1 MRVQLLPLD
10 CPTRIPMSA
19 ACAPARTA
27 VYRRRRPERTVLYRT
42 VQTHL
47 ATWLELSCDSRQGAS
62 GPAHVE
68 QEFRRYLECGILAH
82 GFARARCAECGHDFL
97 IAWSCK
103 GRGVCPAC
111 NTRRMV
117 ETAAHLADHVFPRLP
132 VRQWVLSV
140 PKRLRYHLEHDPAIE
155 TLALRIFLSVVEQA
169 LRRACP
175 AAGPD
180 SRIGAVAFIH
190 RFGALLNPH
199 EHFHCLVIEGVFA
212 ADASGG
218 ATFHESRAPDQKW
231 LDEVHAKVRRRLLR
245 ALTRRGVLD
254 PEDAEAMANWAHGG
268 GFSLDASVRI
278 EGTDRPGLERLLRYC
293 ARPAFALERLREVDA
308 EHLVYESIKPGP
320 GGSISLMLTPLELIE
335 RLAALIPPPRRHRH
349 RYYGVLAPNA
359 PLRAQV
365 TTLAGVP
372 ESLTAPL
379 VTAAETETEPIAAQ
393 ITAPGASSDSEEQA
407 EEALLRRAA
416 RYAWALLLARI
427 YEVFPLVCP
436 RCGGEMRII
445 AFITDAAAVR
455 EILSHLGEPTSPPCL
470 MKARAPPLWEMQGAN
485 MGEDEAQ
492 AQSAPEYQFDQRIA
506 W

>member
-1 MRVQLLPLD
+1 MPGTVALTAQRSSQGSQ
-10 CPTRIPMSA
+10 TA
-19 ACAPARTA
+19 ARTQA
-27 VYRRRRPERTVLYRT
+27 RK
-42 VQTHL
+42 
-47 ATWLELSCDSRQGAS
+47 
-62 GPAHVE
+62 
-68 QEFRRYLECGILAH
+68 
-82 GFARARCAECGHDFL
+82 ARAALARRERRDTVKGH
-97 IAWSCK
+97 SK
-103 GRGVCPAC
+103 
-111 NTRRMV
+111 
-117 ETAAHLADHVFPRLP
+117 TAPSHHPT
-132 VRQWVLSV
+132 
-140 PKRLRYHLEHDPAIE
+140 H
-155 TLALRIFLSVVEQA
+155 
-169 LRRACP
+169 
-175 AAGPD
+175 AG
-180 SRIGAVAFIH
+180 FW
-190 RFGALLNPH
+190 LLNPH

-365 TTLAGVP
+365 TALVGVP
-372 ESLTAPL
+372 ESPTTPL
-379 VTAAETETEPIAAQ
+379 VTATETETEPIAAQ
-393 ITAPGASSDSEEQA
+393 ITAPGASSDSEEQT

>member
-1 MRVQLLPLD
+1 
-10 CPTRIPMSA
+10 MSA

-68 QEFRRYLECGILAH
+68 REFRRYLECGILAH

-190 RFGALLNPH
+190 HFGALLNPH
-199 EHFHCLVIEGVFA
+199 EHFHCLVSEGVFE
-212 ADASGG
+212 ADTSGA
-218 ATFHESRAPDQKW
+218 ATFHESRAPDQKR

-245 ALTRRGVLD
+245 ALTRRGVLE
-254 PEDAEAMANWAHGG
+254 PEDAETMANWAHGG

-278 EGTDRPGLERLLRYC
+278 EGADRPGLERLLRYC
-293 ARPAFALERLREVDA
+293 ARPAFALERWREVDA
-308 EHLVYESIKPGP
+308 EHLVYESIKAGP

-359 PLRAQV
+359 PLRWQV
-365 TTLAGVP
+365 IALAGVP
-372 ESLTAPL
+372 DGTPAAAQTES
-379 VTAAETETEPIAAQ
+379 IAASAAPSV
-393 ITAPGASSDSEEQA
+393 TPNRSSEGTEEAPGEV
-407 EEALLRRAA
+407 EAILRRAA

-445 AFITDAAAVR
+445 AFITDACAVR
-455 EILSHLGEPTSPPCL
+455 EILSHLGEPTSPPPIAP
-470 MKARAPPLWEMQGAN
+470 ARGPPLWEMTDAEQG
-485 MGEDEAQ
+485 EFDPPAQ
-492 AQSAPEYQFDQRIA
+492 PAPDYPFDQRIA

>member
-1 MRVQLLPLD
+1 
-10 CPTRIPMSA
+10 
-19 ACAPARTA
+19 
-27 VYRRRRPERTVLYRT
+27 
-42 VQTHL
+42 
-47 ATWLELSCDSRQGAS
+47 
-62 GPAHVE
+62 
-68 QEFRRYLECGILAH
+68 
-82 GFARARCAECGHDFL
+82 
-97 IAWSCK
+97 
-103 GRGVCPAC
+103 
-111 NTRRMV
+111 MV

-140 PKRLRYHLEHDPAIE
+140 PKRLRYYLQHDPAIE

-175 AAGPD
+175 AGGSA

-245 ALTRRGVLD
+245 ALTRRGVLE
-254 PEDAEAMANWAHGG
+254 PEDAETMANWAHGG

-278 EGTDRPGLERLLRYC
+278 EGADRPGLERLLRYC
-293 ARPAFALERLREVDA
+293 ARPAFALERWREVDA
-308 EHLVYESIKPGP
+308 EHLVYESIKAGP

-359 PLRAQV
+359 PLRWQV
-365 TTLAGVP
+365 IALAGVP
-372 ESLTAPL
+372 DGTPAAAQTES
-379 VTAAETETEPIAAQ
+379 IAASAAPSV
-393 ITAPGASSDSEEQA
+393 TPNRSSEGTEEAPGEV
-407 EEALLRRAA
+407 EAILRRAA

-445 AFITDAAAVR
+445 AFITDACAVR
-455 EILSHLGEPTSPPCL
+455 EILSHLGEPTSPPPIAP
-470 MKARAPPLWEMQGAN
+470 ARGPPLWEMTDAEQG
-485 MGEDEAQ
+485 EFDPPAQ
-492 AQSAPEYQFDQRIA
+492 PAPDYPFDQRIA